1 MAEQITLKVLWSE
14 NLLGLSLDQTLK
26 NEWKIF
32 FKTVNTIF
40 FLPRTRAW
48 DQLNDALTASTW
60 IGKEEKVATLN
71 LASTVIN
78 NWQNDQTELNKKM
91 VEKKFQTLFLLRLI
105 ARLIAQGIEHQIPV
119 LGVEGS
125 NPS

>member
-26 NEWKIF
+26 KESGNFSSRPLTPYF
-32 FKTVNTIF
+32 FW
-40 FLPRTRAW
+40 PRTRAW
-48 DQLNDALTASTW
+48 DQLNDALTAATW

-91 VEKKFQTLFLLRLI
+91 VEKKLSDVVF
-105 ARLIAQGIEHQIPV
+105 
-119 LGVEGS
+119 VEVNS
-125 NPS
+125 